1 MIRIWDGFLSVSAAI
16 ITAFVIGVPLWGSYH
31 AVSAELIPIWGWAA
45 IATLGFVGVLM
56 VGAFLRKAGRGVHPL
71 RERRR

>member
-1 MIRIWDGFLSVSAAI
+1 MIRIWDGFLSLVAAAATAAI
-16 ITAFVIGVPLWGSYH
+16 VGLPLWAAFKSVQA
-31 AVSAELIPIWGWAA
+31 AVVPGWFWVPMILLA
-45 IATLGFVGVLM
+45 GVGLLM